1 MAFNQILINS
11 LRSEENISI
20 TPGLA
25 RAILP
30 EEVEKGGKHF
40 RDYYQWVSNP
50 MNSSSREY
58 KTALVERIQKPL
70 ENDILV
76 VRNDDGST
84 KFDDRKIRFSG
95 YTFDGRYQGEDEYT
109 IRVGPTH
116 FGELQSVDKVAVN
129 DLEFREKVMN
139 LGVEKYKDE
148 RAYLANVLSV
158 SALPI
163 TKDNE
168 PILFKRSS
176 KAELYPSHWHII
188 GRQLDPDEDNYDL
201 FSGSYASD
209 RFRNLLRS
217 NMEREILEE
226 MAINPNEVNLKL
238 RMLTAGINIGF
249 DYFAKIDLSSE
260 EILNRISHAKDKKE
274 HDDFLFLDG
283 KEELENFLNSGEKMV
298 PEGELVLKDYVEQR
312 KYGLI

>member
-1 MAFNQILINS
+1 MAFNQVLIS
-11 LRSEENISI
+11 GLRSEENISI
-20 TPGLA
+20 A
-25 RAILP
+25 RGEAKAILP
-30 EEVEKGGKHF
+30 NERDK
-40 RDYYQWVSNP
+40 DYYKWVSNP
-50 MNSSSREY
+50 MDSSSRKY
-58 KTALVERIQKPL
+58 DTALRERIQKPL
-70 ENDILV
+70 ENNLLIV
-76 VRNDDGST
+76 KN
-84 KFDDRKIRFSG
+84 DDRKIRFSG

-109 IRVGPTH
+109 MKIGPTH

-129 DLEFREKVMN
+129 DLEFREEVMR

-163 TKDNE
+163 TKDNK

-176 KAELYPSHWHII
+176 KAELYSDHWHII
-188 GRQLDPDEDNYDL
+188 GCQLDPDEDNYDL

-260 EILNRISHAKDKKE
+260 EILERISHAKNKKE
-274 HDDFLFLDG
+274 HDNFLFLDS
-283 KEELENFLNSGEKMV
+283 KEELENFLKSGEKMV
-298 PEGELVLKDYVEQR
+298 PEGEFVLKDYLEQR